1 MADIPPINGTGQVPS
16 SPLPDRTHRVPEARP
31 GNDEGLAD
39 HVEISQEGQALSDAG
54 QEAGIRADK
63 VAQIRE
69 AIANGTYLTE
79 EKITITADRLLEV
92 LRESL
97 VK

>member
-1 MADIPPINGTGQVPS
+1 
-16 SPLPDRTHRVPEARP
+16 LPERARRVPEARP
-31 GNDEGLAD
+31 GSNQDLLD
-39 HVEISQEGQALSDAG
+39 HVEISQEAQALSDAG

>member
-1 MADIPPINGTGQVPS
+1 MTDIPPINGTGQVPS
-16 SPLPDRTHRVPEARP
+16 SPLSERVRRAPETRP
-31 GNDEGLAD
+31 GNDQGLVD
-39 HVEISQEGQALSDAG
+39 HVEISQEGQALSAAG

-63 VAQIRE
+63 VAQIRQ

-79 EKITITADRLLEV
+79 EKIAITADRLLEV
-92 LRESL
+92 FHESL

>member
-1 MADIPPINGTGQVPS
+1 MTDIPPINGTGQVSS
-16 SPLPDRTHRVPEARP
+16 SPLPERVRRALETRLD
-31 GNDEGLAD
+31 NDDGLVD

-54 QEAGIRADK
+54 QETGIRADK

-69 AIANGTYLTE
+69 AIAKGTYLTE
-79 EKITITADRLLEV
+79 EKIAITADRLLEA

>member
-1 MADIPPINGTGQVPS
+1 MTDIPPINGTGRIPS
-16 SPLPDRTHRVPEARP
+16 SPLPESARRGPETRP
-31 GNDEGLAD
+31 ESDEGPVD
-39 HVEISQEGQALSDAG
+39 HVEISQEGQALSAAG

-63 VAQIRE
+63 VAQIRQ

-79 EKITITADRLLEV
+79 EKIAITAYRLLEV

-97 VK
+97 VR

>member
-1 MADIPPINGTGQVPS
+1 MTDIPPINGTGQVS
-16 SPLPDRTHRVPEARP
+16 SSSLTDHARRVLESRLDH
-31 GNDEGLAD
+31 DEGLVD
-39 HVEISQEGQALSDAG
+39 HVEISQQGQALS
-54 QEAGIRADK
+54 EADRGGGIRADK
-63 VAQIRE
+63 VARIRE